1 MKNIDQFKNKNVLV
15 LGMAKSG
22 YTAAK
27 LLHLLGANVTVNDR
41 SSLEGNE
48 QAQELAAMGIRVVG
62 GGHPEHLVSEEVFTV
77 VKNPGIPYSNPL
89 IEKAI
94 SLHIPIIT
102 EVELAY
108 LISEAE
114 FIGITGSNGKTT
126 TTMLLGEMM
135 KGSQYSPIV
144 AGNIG
149 TVLSEVA
156 QSATSEQVIVA
167 ELSSFQLLGI
177 DKFHPRVSV
186 FLNLFE
192 AHLDYHGSIDEYG
205 QAKARLAKNQ
215 TADDVIVYNADD
227 KRITALLKDAK
238 AQKIPFSFSGNTKD
252 GAYFDQ
258 GYIYYQGET
267 ILSQDEMA
275 MPGLHNIENALSAV
289 AAAKVYGVS
298 NDYLRQVLMTFQG
311 VRHRLEFV
319 KELNGRRFYNDS
331 KATNILATQKALNA
345 FKDPVI
351 LLAGGLDRGNGFED
365 LIPSLTNV
373 KAVVAFGE
381 TKGKINEA
389 AKTAGVKHVE
399 IVDNLEEAVPCAY
412 QLSSAGDIILLS
424 PACASWDQFATFE
437 QRGDMFIKQV
447 HMLK

>member
-1 MKNIDQFKNKNVLV
+1 MKNIDKYRNQQVLV

-27 LLHLLGANVTVNDR
+27 LLHRLGAKVTINDR
-41 SSLEGNE
+41 SSLKDD
-48 QAQELAAMGIRVVG
+48 AHAKELTALGIHVVD
-62 GGHPEHLVSEEVFTV
+62 GGHPEHLVSENVFTV

-89 IEKAI
+89 IEKA
-94 SLHIPIIT
+94 LRLNIPVIT

-108 LISEAE
+108 QISEAE

-135 KGSQYSPIV
+135 KGSRYEPIV

-156 QSATSEQVIVA
+156 QNATPEQVIIA

-177 DKFHPRVSV
+177 DEFHPRVSV

-192 AHLDYHGSIDEYG
+192 AHLDYHGTIEEYG
-205 QAKARLAKNQ
+205 RAKARLAKNQ
-215 TADDVIVYNADD
+215 TENDVVVYNADD
-227 KRITALLKDAK
+227 KRISALIKDVK
-238 AQKIPFSFSGNTKD
+238 AQKVPFSFSGVIKD

-258 GYIYYQGET
+258 GYLCYNDEK
-267 ILSQDEMA
+267 ILSKEEMA
-275 MPGLHNIENALSAV
+275 MPGLHNIENALAAI
-289 AAAKVYGVS
+289 AAAKVYKVS
-298 NDYLRQVLMTFQG
+298 NEYLRQVLTTFSG

-319 KELNGRRFYNDS
+319 KELNGRRFFNDS
-331 KATNILATQKALNA
+331 KATNILATKKALGA
-345 FKDPVI
+345 FKEPVI
-351 LLAGGLDRGNGFED
+351 LLAGGLDRGNGFDD
-365 LIPSLTNV
+365 LIPALTNV
-373 KAVVAFGE
+373 KAVVTFGE
-381 TKGKINEA
+381 TKNKISEA
-389 AKTAGVKHVE
+389 ASAAGVKNVK
-399 IVDNLEEAVPCAY
+399 IVDNVEEAVPSAY
-412 QLSSAGDIILLS
+412 DLSSSGDIILLS

-437 QRGDMFIKQV
+437 QRGDMFIKRV